1 MNAWSPDL
9 EGVLENIRQNSVLMS
24 NEHKKNYIYLRGQL
38 RYFKTPIIVLSAIN
52 SITAIGLQPYM
63 EQSSIS
69 MLNCLLALTC
79 GIIGSIELYL
89 GISVQMEKEL
99 LSSKSFYLLSIEI
112 YKVLALSA
120 EHRIVNG
127 NEFLNEKY
135 GEYIQLIEDSN
146 ILSKKISDRMSP
158 LPAGDICSLSSS
170 NSNVSSK
177 GEEKV

>member
-1 MNAWSPDL
+1 MNGWSPDL
-9 EGVLENIRQNSVLMS
+9 EGVLECIRQNAVIMS
-24 NEHKKNYIYLRGQL
+24 HEHRKNYIYLKGQL
-38 RYFKTPIIVLSAIN
+38 RYFKVPIIVLSAIN

-89 GISVQMEKEL
+89 GISVQMESEL

-120 EHRIVNG
+120 EHRVVNG

-135 GEYIQLIEDSN
+135 SEYIQLIEESN
-146 ILSKKISDRMSP
+146 IFLQKTHRQYQRLLLI
-158 LPAGDICSLSSS
+158 
-170 NSNVSSK
+170 
-177 GEEKV
+177 

>member
-1 MNAWSPDL
+1 MNAWSQDL
-9 EGVLENIRQNSVLMS
+9 EGVLEGIRQNSVIMS
-24 NEHKKNYIYLRGQL
+24 NEHKKNYLYLKGRL
-38 RYFKTPIIVLSAIN
+38 RYFKVPIIVLSAIN

-89 GISVQMEKEL
+89 GISVAMEREL

-112 YKVLALSA
+112 YKVLALQA
-120 EHRIVNG
+120 DHRVVNG
-127 NEFLNEKY
+127 YEFLNEKY
-135 GEYIQLIEDSN
+135 SEYIQLIEDSN

-158 LPAGDICSLSSS
+158 LPAGDICSLASSGS
-170 NSNVSSK
+170 NISLKN
-177 GEEKV
+177 EEKA